1 MGWLLAIGC
10 YAAIFSPAA
19 VLLLTVVG
27 RSHTLVVLMLGAAF
41 VWLISIS
48 LVAALWAALAHLK
61 AHTWLLV
68 LYAVPAQEGARYLTY
83 AGYMRLLRGLDAV
96 GMRPAATGVGDDG
109 RGCMPAAIA
118 AGLGFGLTQVSP
130 SGRDGSLCRV
140 HHPMIIS

>member
-41 VWLISIS
+41 VWLLSIS

-68 LYAVPAQEGARYLTY
+68 LYAVPAQ
-83 AGYMRLLRGLDAV
+83 
-96 GMRPAATGVGDDG
+96 ATGEL
-109 RGCMPAAIA
+109 RTCE
-118 AGLGFGLTQVSP
+118 
-130 SGRDGSLCRV
+130 RDV
-140 HHPMIIS
+140 

>member
-1 MGWLLAIGC
+1 MLTYQPVFINQAPHDPDRDRPPGVAPSTCHGTKSAMGWLLAIGC

-41 VWLISIS
+41 VWLLSIS

-68 LYAVPAQEGARYLTY
+68 LYAVPAQ
-83 AGYMRLLRGLDAV
+83 
-96 GMRPAATGVGDDG
+96 ATGEL
-109 RGCMPAAIA
+109 RTC
-118 AGLGFGLTQVSP
+118 
-130 SGRDGSLCRV
+130 GRDV
-140 HHPMIIS
+140 